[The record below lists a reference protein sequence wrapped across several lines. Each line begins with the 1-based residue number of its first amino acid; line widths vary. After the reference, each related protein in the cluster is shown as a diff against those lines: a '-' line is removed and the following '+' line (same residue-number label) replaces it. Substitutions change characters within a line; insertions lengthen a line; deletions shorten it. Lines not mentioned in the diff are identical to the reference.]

1 MKMIKRFK
9 KIMGSQINDR
19 LDKIEDPEK
28 MVKYMLREMDDTIVE
43 AKSATTAKMALL
55 TTIDSE
61 RKEVEKELERWQTR
75 AQLAVEKG
83 KDDLARQAIGEKQRV
98 ERKLAHLDE
107 ETKQMEQIIAS
118 MQSHVTTLEEK
129 RDEVVEKQRILIQR
143 AYHAKEKKKVLETLK
158 GLDTVSTCRRFT
170 EFEQKIERMEADA
183 QMAGYRTKE
192 EEKEAAFAKMEKE
205 ESIEKELSLLKKEK
219 TSK

>member
-9 KIMGSQINDR
+9 KIMGSHINAR

-28 MVKYMLREMDDTIVE
+28 MVRYMLREMDETIIE

-61 RKEVEKELERWQTR
+61 KTEVEKELKRWQER
-75 AQLAVEKG
+75 AVLAVEKK

-98 ERKLAHLDE
+98 ERKLVHLE
-107 ETKQMEQIIAS
+107 EEKKQMDEIIAS
-118 MQSHVTTLEEK
+118 MQGHVTTLEEK
-129 RDEVVEKQRILIQR
+129 RDEVIEKQRMLIQR
-143 AYHAKEKKKVLETLK
+143 AYHAKEKKKVLETLQ

-183 QMAGYRTKE
+183 QMAGYRSKE
-192 EEKEAAFAKMEKE
+192 EAKEATFAKMEKD
-205 ESIEKELSLLKKEK
+205 ESIEKELSALKKE
-219 TSK
+219 TSKK